1 MVTSLSYWILQ
12 HANNQGCFS
21 FRIIDNPGPTTGGKV
36 MQGELVDK
44 GRLIALLPTDKLAK
58 MVEVCFRLDI
68 PFEEVKRSGNG
79 FSQNK
84 RVLKNIHDQIVS
96 MDSDQVRGKILA
108 DFRLTKWPGDEPTAE
123 EMLARYRGSI
133 EWNPHR
139 SLAHVSFP
147 NGKWSGSM
155 DTVIESVLKAY
166 IFQSLYL
173 EFYSSLSCTLTN
185 QDDKG

>member
-1 MVTSLSYWILQ
+1 
-12 HANNQGCFS
+12 
-21 FRIIDNPGPTTGGKV
+21 

-84 RVLKNIHDQIVS
+84 RILKNIRDQIDG
-96 MDSDQVRGKILA
+96 MDPDQVRGKILE
-108 DFRLTKWPGDEPTAE
+108 DFRLSKWPGDETTAD

-139 SLAHVSFP
+139 SLAHVTFP

-155 DTVIESVLKAY
+155 DAVVESVLKAY

-173 EFYSSLSCTLTN
+173 EFYRNLSCTLPN
-185 QDDKG
+185 QDDKV

>member
-1 MVTSLSYWILQ
+1 
-12 HANNQGCFS
+12 
-21 FRIIDNPGPTTGGKV
+21 

-84 RVLKNIHDQIVS
+84 RVPKNITDQING
-96 MDSDQVRGKILA
+96 MDPAQVRGKILK
-108 DFRLTKWPGDEPTAE
+108 DFRLTKWPGDETTAD
-123 EMLARYRGSI
+123 EMLARYRGI
-133 EWNPHR
+133 IAWNPHR

-155 DTVIESVLKAY
+155 DAVVESVLKAY
-166 IFQSLYL
+166 IYQSLYL
-173 EFYSSLSCTLTN
+173 DFYRSLNCTLPN
-185 QDDKG
+185 QDDKV

>member
-1 MVTSLSYWILQ
+1 
-12 HANNQGCFS
+12 
-21 FRIIDNPGPTTGGKV
+21 

-68 PFEEVKRSGNG
+68 PFGELKRSGNG
-79 FSQNK
+79 FSPNK
-84 RVLKNIHDQIVS
+84 RVLKNIHNQIDG
-96 MDSDQVRGKILA
+96 MDPDQVREKILE
-108 DFRLTKWPGDEPTAE
+108 DFRLIKWPGDETTAE

-139 SLAHVSFP
+139 SIAHVSFP

-155 DTVIESVLKAY
+155 DTVVQSVLKAY

-173 EFYSSLSCTLTN
+173 EFYRSLSCTLPN
-185 QDDKG
+185 QDEKG